1 MAEKTNQC
9 HIIKT
14 LKCLTVFELILTGSK
29 KLIKVSSENC
39 IHGVKNNNGGN
50 NILNRQENR
59 DKGYKETVLKE

>member
-1 MAEKTNQC
+1 M
-9 HIIKT
+9 
-14 LKCLTVFELILTGSK
+14 FELILTGSK

-59 DKGYKETVLKE
+59 DKGYKETVLKEQQFR